1 MEIRN
6 IVDLIGGTNKLAR
19 SLGIKPQ
26 AVSQWIANDSVPL
39 KRVPSLARLA
49 KERGLPLRPEDIEAI
64 LTGMLLEPEDSRYL
78 I

>member
-1 MEIRN
+1 MLYNSTEMEIRN
-6 IVDLIGGTNKLAR
+6 IVDLMGGTNKLAR

-49 KERGLPLRPEDIEAI
+49 KERGLPLRPEDIRGDIDWDA
-64 LTGMLLEPEDSRYL
+64 L
-78 I
+78 